1 MQAPEISTLA
11 TLKVSYQQPDAKSR
25 LTTLLHQTGFAV
37 LTDHL
42 ISESLIAAT
51 YFEWQQ
57 FFNSETKYL
66 HIFDPAIQSG
76 FFPFQTEQAKGNDK
90 PDLKEFFH
98 LYRKSDLPA
107 NFSLNSWELFQQMQS
122 LAVELLNWIE
132 AHTPRAIQQNLS
144 MPLSEM
150 VTNSP
155 ASLMRILHYPSIEF
169 KSDPESESVPTGA
182 IRAAAHEDIN
192 LITLLPAATAS
203 GLEILDRGVW
213 REVPFDRGD
222 IVINV
227 GDMLQMASQ
236 GYFRSATHRVVN
248 PPGEAA
254 NQSRYSM
261 PMFLH
266 SRPEVVLAGKVT
278 AGAYLQER
286 LSEIGLL

>member
-37 LTDHL
+37 LTDHF

-51 YFEWQQ
+51 YLEWQQ
-57 FFNSETKYL
+57 FFNSEAKYL
-66 HIFDPAIQSG
+66 HTFDPAIQSG

-107 NFSLNSWELFQQMQS
+107 NFSFNSWELFQQMQS

-132 AHTPRAIQQNLS
+132 AHTPSAIQQNLS

-155 ASLMRILHYPSIEF
+155 ASLMRILHYPSIE
-169 KSDPESESVPTGA
+169 PELVNQNSGSQA

-203 GLEILDRGVW
+203 GLEILDNYGVW
-213 REVPFDRGD
+213 HEVPCDRGD
-222 IVINV
+222 IVVNV

-248 PPGEAA
+248 PQGAAA

-266 SRPEVVLAGKVT
+266 SRPEIVLAGEVT

-286 LSEIGLL
+286 LREIGLL